1 VEPPLT
7 AAAPPA
13 PLPPANLWRHGDFNR
28 LWAGQTVSV
37 IGSGITELAL
47 PTLAVLQL
55 HATPLQVGLLAAC
68 QRVAF
73 PLLSLPIGVLAD
85 RVSRRRLML
94 GADLA
99 RCLLLGAIPVLS
111 ALGVLQLWHLYVL
124 GALTG
129 GFTVVFDLAYLAYMP
144 SLVGRS
150 HLADANARLEFS
162 FSAANIGGPGIGGL
176 LVQAVGAARTMALD
190 AGSFLVSALM
200 LLLIGRRETPP
211 APRDLPPFSTR
222 QMGTEIVEGVR
233 VVRRD
238 PMLRSLLLTMGGFI
252 FGAHMVDA
260 VVIVYAY
267 RTLHFSPGTLGAVL
281 TLTGVGSIFGA
292 AGVGAVRRRLG
303 VGHTIV
309 ATGVAC
315 GLSLVAIPL
324 ASIGAPIAVLTS
336 TAVLRGFFGT
346 VNNTTQVT
354 LRQLATADRLHARMN
369 AVFRTVYWGAW
380 PLGDVVGGALGSTVG
395 LIPAM
400 LIGGTLGTA
409 SMALMLVT
417 PAGRVR
423 AFPERR

>member
-7 AAAPPA
+7 ASAAPA
-13 PLPPANLWRHGDFNR
+13 PPPPPSLWRHGDFNL

-55 HATPLQVGLLAAC
+55 HAGPLQVGLLAAC
-68 QRVAF
+68 QRFAF
-73 PLLSLPIGVLAD
+73 PLLSLPVGVLAD

-94 GADLA
+94 GADLG

-111 ALGVLQLWHLYVL
+111 AFGALHLWQLYVL
-124 GALTG
+124 ATLTG
-129 GFTVVFDLAYLAYMP
+129 GLSVVFDLAYLAYMP
-144 SLVGRS
+144 SLVGRA

-176 LVQAVGAARTMALD
+176 MVQAVGAARTMALD
-190 AGSFLVSALM
+190 AASYLVSAAM
-200 LLLIGRRETPP
+200 LLLIGRREMPP
-211 APRDLPPFSTR
+211 APHDLPPFSAR
-222 QMGTEIVEGVR
+222 QMRSEIVEGVR

-252 FGAHMVDA
+252 FGAHCVDA
-260 VVIVYAY
+260 VVVVYAY
-267 RTLHFSPGTLGAVL
+267 RTLHFSPGTLGAVF

-292 AGVGAVRRRLG
+292 AGVGAIRRRLG
-303 VGHTIV
+303 VGRTIV

-315 GLSLVAIPL
+315 GLSLVAIPI
-324 ASIGAPIAVLTS
+324 ASLGAPVAVLSITG
-336 TAVLRGFFGT
+336 VLRGAFGT
-346 VNNTTQVT
+346 INNTTQVT

-380 PLGDVVGGALGSTVG
+380 PLGDLVGGALGSLLG
-395 LIPAM
+395 LVPAM
-400 LIGGTLGTA
+400 LIGGILGTLSMA
-409 SMALMLVT
+409 SMLMT

-423 AFPERR
+423 SFPERH